1 MFNQSIINKI
11 RNPKYLYHI
20 NRAMRP
26 NASQEDIRLGRYFYS
41 LANNWFKNNG
51 KFFKNAI

>member
-1 MFNQSIINKI
+1 MFNQKVINKI
-11 RNPKYLYHI
+11 RNPNYLYYI

-26 NASQEDIRLGRYFYS
+26 NASQEDIRLGRYFYN
-41 LANNWFKNNG
+41 LANSWLNNNG

>member
-1 MFNQSIINKI
+1 MFNQNVINNI
-11 RNPKYLYHI
+11 RNQRYLYYI

-26 NASQEDIRLGRYFYS
+26 NASTEDIRLGQYFYN
-41 LANNWFKNNG
+41 LAKAWFNNNG

>member
-1 MFNQSIINKI
+1 MFNRNVINKI
-11 RNPKYLYHI
+11 KNPNYLYYI

-26 NASQEDIRLGRYFYS
+26 NASQEDIRLGRYFYN
-41 LANNWFKNNG
+41 LANGWFNNNG